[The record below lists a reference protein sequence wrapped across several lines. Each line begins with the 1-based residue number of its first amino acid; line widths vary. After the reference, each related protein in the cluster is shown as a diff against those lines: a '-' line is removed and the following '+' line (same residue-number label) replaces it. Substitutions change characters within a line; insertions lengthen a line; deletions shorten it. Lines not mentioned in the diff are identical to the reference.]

1 MDRFKMSRVNRDKV
15 SVPEEPPGSPTGTTY
30 VERLLAVDIDP
41 QTCYEVFFSHWKQTL
56 QVFNKHTATAVF
68 KRSRVSMDE
77 VQTVVNYMNQM
88 MCLLVEEKSPSGGVI
103 GRMLE
108 LMIRDNMLDKFF
120 VWCSKSGEFFEDLKY
135 EQLKIYEILIAQ
147 SRQSV
152 LMHNA
157 ILNPL
162 LRLLLACSE
171 FNSERV
177 ESRLILLLNQ
187 LCVALSKDTTLLEFL
202 FHASPNQGP
211 AKFLIFSLLIPFVH
225 REGRRGQQARDA
237 LLLCMAVSS
246 EAETVGKYIAG
257 STSLCPVLATGLG
270 ALYSR
275 LPRKLVI
282 DVDHWHSLTRED
294 WVKIPELVHFLNSL
308 EFCNAVVQVSHPLVS
323 DQLVQFFHDGFLV
336 PVIGP
341 ALHQIS
347 VEETIAATAYVE
359 LFIRSITEPSLMRV
373 FLRFLCTAKHENKFI
388 LDSLISRIGSN
399 SRLCL
404 VTLSLFYTLLDINC
418 EDVMLQL
425 ILRYLVPCTHLMV
438 SQRKSVKDVDLD
450 GRCASKFLSL
460 SPDCCQSKV
469 KPLNGIDKKLQSKP
483 VTKETCDEPV
493 NDPDLTNNSV
503 LLTKKSEV
511 VLGGSPQFS
520 KRLFGQRRHSDS
532 RSSGGSSSLNQSING
547 LDDILDETLSDF
559 VTSHNEYL
567 QDASD
572 GIYNCVLGCSSWSA
586 PYDGENPRPFTHS
599 HDTDSVSSSEGRPFH
614 TSRSNSPME
623 RSSSF
628 VRTPESNRK
637 GSLSSLSSS
646 FSESL
651 NRSVPFG
658 SGFEGNASPRLPRGS
673 DPIVQDTIQ
682 EILQFETGSG
692 SSGENQVIELA
703 DLNSSIEEVL
713 NYERGISDE
722 RNSFGSFYSD
732 SSHLKVN
739 RSKNL
744 ATDKKKGSRLSK
756 ENKYSQS
763 NGTSHADSVIN
774 STSRKASGSPISSP
788 RSQVKRSN
796 TFEGFSSKY
805 DQNQDGS
812 SLSKWL
818 TALGEDGS
826 SEHLHLGDDE
836 KKDALE
842 RTLSRNESMNASD
855 DVQVFWNYDSDFDT
869 SKTYRQRSFSGDT
882 SNEAEKILT
891 ALGFNTK
898 KDQETSPKTGRTKR
912 GTLSSMS
919 SFSESDWEF
928 DGRSSPLQ
936 NGVNSP
942 QHSQRRKLPN
952 IPMHSSP
959 QPKKVLH
966 VNGNL
971 LDDLDFENE
980 LGKPQQS
987 TLDSIIPHLA
997 PGSVISGPLLPT
1009 PLIQQVMF
1017 SPIKNNPMTPT
1028 TGPFITA
1035 IFNKLDTMMTNS
1047 LYVNLLVT
1055 GIITRLAYYPQPLIR
1070 SFVLNT
1076 NIVMQPSIRSMIQVL
1091 SSVRNKLDSYASTID
1106 NFEYLLLRAKRY
1118 LFAREEQAFSTHRGR
1133 EFSLREDHF
1142 REEHTRKSATLD
1154 SPINKSP
1161 RKVSIGDIFRRGKR
1175 NKSVKASEKQ
1185 KLKAIQDMEKNKQET
1200 KDPKYETLRTKNA
1213 VYCAVVFE
1221 EFLKELSAICHEHAV
1236 FNMEAM
1242 TLKLPL

>member
-1 MDRFKMSRVNRDKV
+1 MSRVNGEKTRVLK
-15 SVPEEPPGSPTGTTY
+15 PPGSPTGTNY
-30 VERLLAVDIDP
+30 LERSFVDLDP
-41 QTCYEVFFSHWKQTL
+41 QTCYEVFINHWKQI
-56 QVFNKHTATAVF
+56 QGVFNKHINTTVF
-68 KRSRVSMDE
+68 KRSKVSGEE

-88 MCLLVEEKSPSGGVI
+88 MCLLVEEKMPRGGVI

-108 LMIRDNMLDKFF
+108 LMIKENMLDKFF
-120 VWCSKSGEFFEDLKY
+120 VWCSKSGEFLEDLKY

-147 SRQSV
+147 SKQSV

-162 LRLLLACSE
+162 LRVLLACSE

-211 AKFLIFSLLIPFVH
+211 AKFLIFSLLIPYVH

-282 DVDHWHSLTRED
+282 DVDHWHSLTRDD

-359 LFIRSITEPSLMRV
+359 LFLRSITEPSLMRV
-373 FLRFLCTAKHENKFI
+373 FLRFICTAQHENKFI

-404 VTLSLFYTLLDINC
+404 VTLSLFYTLLDLNC
-418 EDVMLQL
+418 EDVMMQL
-425 ILRYLVPCTHLMV
+425 ILRHLVPCTHLMV

-450 GRCASKFLSL
+450 GRCAKKFLSL
-460 SPDCCQSKV
+460 SPDCCQTKV
-469 KPLNGIDKKLQSKP
+469 NPINGVDKQLHTKP
-483 VTKETCDEPV
+483 VVKDSS
-493 NDPDLTNNSV
+493 NKQIQKRSNPDLTNDSV

-511 VLGGSPQFS
+511 VLGGSPQLD
-520 KRLFGQRRHSDS
+520 KRLIEQRKHSES
-532 RSSGGSSSLNQSING
+532 QSSSGSSSWSQSVNG
-547 LDDILDETLSDF
+547 FDDITDETLSDF
-559 VTSHNEYL
+559 VTCHNEYL
-567 QDASD
+567 QDASV
-572 GIYNCVLGCSSWSA
+572 GIYNCVHGCQTWSA
-586 PYDGENPRPFTHS
+586 PYDGENPRPMS
-599 HDTDSVSSSEGRPFH
+599 HGHDNDSISSSEGRALN
-614 TSRSNSPME
+614 TSRSNSPVE
-623 RSSSF
+623 RSNSF
-628 VRTPESNRK
+628 IRTPESARK

-646 FSESL
+646 FSECRSL
-651 NRSVPFG
+651 PLG
-658 SGFEGNASPRLPRGS
+658 TGFEGNTSPRLPRGS
-673 DPIVQDTIQ
+673 DPIVQETIRD
-682 EILQFETGSG
+682 ILTFKIGSEP
-692 SSGENQVIELA
+692 SDDNKTIELV

-713 NYERGISDE
+713 NYDRGSTTHDRISTSSDRKEELLLKKPRSKSLNERVQLTEQNTHINGVSH
-722 RNSFGSFYSD
+722 SD
-732 SSHLKVN
+732 SVSPPKQRASTLTL
-739 RSKNL
+739 SP
-744 ATDKKKGSRLSK
+744 KG
-756 ENKYSQS
+756 
-763 NGTSHADSVIN
+763 
-774 STSRKASGSPISSP
+774 
-788 RSQVKRSN
+788 QVKRFN
-796 TFEGFSSKY
+796 QFEGFSSKY
-805 DQNQDGS
+805 DQTQDGT

-818 TALGEDGS
+818 NKLGEDGS
-826 SEHLHLGDDE
+826 SEHLHLAEDE
-836 KKDALE
+836 NTDTLE
-842 RTLSRNESMNASD
+842 RTLSRNESMND
-855 DVQVFWNYDSDFDT
+855 DVQVFWNYDSDFDMS
-869 SKTYRQRSFSGDT
+869 SKNDQQSE

-891 ALGFNTK
+891 ALGFNINK
-898 KDQETSPKTGRTKR
+898 EYVGSPKTGRPKL
-912 GTLSSMS
+912 GTLSSVS
-919 SFSESDWEF
+919 SMSESDWEL
-928 DGRSSPLQ
+928 DGPISPVQNGMNSPLQ
-936 NGVNSP
+936 DK
-942 QHSQRRKLPN
+942 RRKLPN
-952 IPMHSSP
+952 IPTHSSP
-959 QPKKVLH
+959 LPGRGILSKQPKKKLQI
-966 VNGNL
+966 NGNL
-971 LDDLDFENE
+971 LDDLDFEQE
-980 LGKPQQS
+980 LGKPRES
-987 TLDSIIPHLA
+987 TLDAIMPHLA
-997 PGSVISGPLLPT
+997 PESIISGPLLPT

-1017 SPIKNNPMTPT
+1017 SPIKNNPLTPS
-1028 TGPFITA
+1028 TGPFINA
-1035 IFNKLDTMMTNS
+1035 IFNKLDTMMSNS

-1076 NIVMQPSIRSMIQVL
+1076 NIIMQPSVRSMIQVL
-1091 SSVRNKLDSYASTID
+1091 SSVRNKLDSYAGTVD

-1118 LFAREEQAFSTHRGR
+1118 LFAREELAFSTQRGR
-1133 EFSLREDHF
+1133 VFTLREDHF
-1142 REEHTRKSATLD
+1142 REEPPKKSSTLD
-1154 SPINKSP
+1154 SNANKS
-1161 RKVSIGDIFRRGKR
+1161 RKLSITDLFRRGKR

-1185 KLKAIQDMEKNKQET
+1185 KLKSIKDVEKNKQDS
-1200 KDPKYETLRTKNA
+1200 KDPRYETLRTKNA